1 MTFTTKQIGT
11 LVRSSR
17 KKQRLTQVELA
28 SLAQVG
34 PRFIGELEKG
44 KETLAFAK
52 VLQVFNALG
61 IELTVKPR
69 NWKSDG

>member
-1 MTFTTKQIGT
+1 MAFTTKHIGA
-11 LVRSSR
+11 LVRNTR
-17 KKQRLTQVELA
+17 KKQGLTQVELA
-28 SLAQVG
+28 NLAQVG

-69 NWKSDG
+69 DWKSHG

>member
-1 MTFTTKQIGT
+1 MAFTTKQIGA
-11 LVRSSR
+11 LIRSTR
-17 KKQRLTQVELA
+17 KKQSLTQVELA

-34 PRFIGELEKG
+34 PRFIGELERG
-44 KETLAFAK
+44 KETLSFAK

-61 IELTVKPR
+61 IELTAKPR